1 MKKETNKFMNP
12 EEMHKYDDILEL
24 PHHVSKSRPQM
35 PVADRAAQFAPFAA
49 LSGHYEAVK
58 EAARQ
63 TDARIEMDESCR
75 AMLDRKLQEIQKQP
89 DRAVSVTY
97 FVPDLKKPGG
107 SYVTVTGRVG
117 RIDGNGR
124 RVILADGTCIPA
136 DDIIEIV
143 VLSRQE

>member
-1 MKKETNKFMNP
+1 MRKETNKFMNP

-89 DRAVSVTY
+89 DRSVSVTY

-107 SYVTVTGRVG
+107 SYVTVTGRIG

>member
-1 MKKETNKFMNP
+1 MRKETNKFMNP

-24 PHHVSKSRPQM
+24 PHHVSRSRPQM

-107 SYVTVTGRVG
+107 SYVTVTGRIG

>member
-1 MKKETNKFMNP
+1 MRKETNKFMNP

-24 PHHVSKSRPQM
+24 PHHVSRSRPQM

-63 TDARIEMDESCR
+63 TDARIEMDESCK

-89 DRAVSVTY
+89 DRSVSVTY

-107 SYVTVTGRVG
+107 SYVTVTGRIG

>member
-1 MKKETNKFMNP
+1 MRKETNKFMNP

-24 PHHVSKSRPQM
+24 PHHVSRSRPQM

-63 TDARIEMDESCR
+63 TDARIEMDESCK

-89 DRAVSVTY
+89 DRSVSVTY

>member
-1 MKKETNKFMNP
+1 MRKETNKFMNP

-24 PHHVSKSRPQM
+24 PHHVSRSRPQM

-89 DRAVSVTY
+89 DRSVSVTY

>member
-89 DRAVSVTY
+89 DRSVSVTY

>member
-1 MKKETNKFMNP
+1 MRKETNKFMNP

-24 PHHVSKSRPQM
+24 PHHVSRSRPQM

>member
-1 MKKETNKFMNP
+1 MRKETNKFMNP

-24 PHHVSKSRPQM
+24 PHHVSRSRPQM

-89 DRAVSVTY
+89 DRSVSVTY

-107 SYVTVTGRVG
+107 SYVTVTGRIG